1 MHAVVLGRTEIVNS
15 HTVAEGLLGQVIS
28 RMFHDNV
35 HDRTA
40 GQGHVFD
47 SERCCLGVG
56 VFAVGQQLLK
66 ASWDCSPAIVF
77 DRF

>member
-1 MHAVVLGRTEIVNS
+1 MIHEHTVIVNS

-35 HDRTA
+35 YDRTA
-40 GQGHVFD
+40 GHRHVLD
-47 SERCCLGVG
+47 SKRCCLGIRVLAIG
-56 VFAVGQQLLK
+56 EQFFE